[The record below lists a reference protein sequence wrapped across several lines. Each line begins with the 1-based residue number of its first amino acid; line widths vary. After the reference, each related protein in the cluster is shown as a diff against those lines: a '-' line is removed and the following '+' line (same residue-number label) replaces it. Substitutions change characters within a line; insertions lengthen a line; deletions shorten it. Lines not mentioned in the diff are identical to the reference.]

1 MLLTCENINVNDIYK
16 IITITKFSWLNK
28 LYNFLVRFDFVINNI
43 NNDVL
48 NEM

>member
-1 MLLTCENINVNDIYK
+1 MLLTCENINVNYIYK
-16 IITITKFSWLNK
+16 IITFPKFSWLNK